1 MKKND
6 GIQDSFAGDNGR
18 SQSVA
23 TGGSGI
29 NESLDENLVEETIDD
44 GQDEQLD
51 DKN

>member
-1 MKKND
+1 MKSND
-6 GIQDSFAGDNGR
+6 GVQDSFAGDGR

-29 NESLDENLVEETIDD
+29 NESLDENLVEETLDD